1 MSNTGTSLQC
11 ANLYL
16 FNLTLSDSCL
26 KGGHS
31 WFRESE
37 FYEAFDRTRAYWTYI
52 LNFVRFLKCFSN
64 CLCDELCIFFF
75 SKAYS
80 ISKFWSNLRISVF
93 NDWHLYRNWIRWT
106 IYRNATF
113 QTTSSGMVDITWK
126 GNVTWC
132 LNVVIKQ
139 FLYRF
144 FFYNELFF
152 YDLFRFLS
160 STVEHLHSKTGIRP
174 APGRA
179 NWICISLL
187 VLSYNSSECYYA
199 EKVS

>member
-1 MSNTGTSLQC
+1 M
-11 ANLYL
+11 
-16 FNLTLSDSCL
+16 
-26 KGGHS
+26 
-31 WFRESE
+31 
-37 FYEAFDRTRAYWTYI
+37 
-52 LNFVRFLKCFSN
+52 NFV
-64 CLCDELCIFFF
+64 FF
-75 SKAYS
+75 SSQKLDAYS

-93 NDWHLYRNWIRWT
+93 NDWHLCRNWIRWT

-113 QTTSSGMVDITWK
+113 QTISSGMVDIALK

-139 FLYRF
+139 FLYL
-144 FFYNELFF
+144 FFYNELFY

-179 NWICISLL
+179 NWICISLF
-187 VLSYNSSECYYA
+187 VLSYNSSESYYA
-199 EKVS
+199 QKSFISEKCRTIYIFGVLQIIFHILYSFFHEMLWNDLQGKNKLKHERESRGFVYF